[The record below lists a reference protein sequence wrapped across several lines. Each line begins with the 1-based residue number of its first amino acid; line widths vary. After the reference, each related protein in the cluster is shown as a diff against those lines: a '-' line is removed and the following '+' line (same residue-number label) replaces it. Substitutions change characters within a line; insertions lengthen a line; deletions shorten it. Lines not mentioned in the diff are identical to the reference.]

1 MDTILDLLLNY
12 IGEISAFILGLGVVV
27 GIVTKFKSILKELI
41 EMLQTVLLALQDGKI
56 TKAEIEDIIKEAK
69 DLISIFKSKKW

>member
-12 IGEISAFILGLGVVV
+12 IGEISAFILGLGVVA
-27 GIVTKFKSILKELI
+27 GLVTKFKSILKELI
-41 EMLQTVLLALQDGKI
+41 EILQTVLLALQDGKI

-69 DLISIFKSKKW
+69 DLISIFKSKK